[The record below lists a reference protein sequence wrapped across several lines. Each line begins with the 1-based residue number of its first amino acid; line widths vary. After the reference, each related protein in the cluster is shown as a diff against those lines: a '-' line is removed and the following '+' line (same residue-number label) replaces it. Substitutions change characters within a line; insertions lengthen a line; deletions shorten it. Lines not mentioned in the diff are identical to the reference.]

1 MAVTDDAIS
10 RIKDMIV
17 AGELTPGDRL
27 PPEKEL
33 GETLGLSRS
42 SLREAVKALEVI
54 GVLDVRR
61 GDGTYVTSLQPSIL
75 LEVMAFVVDLHR
87 DDFVLQALEVRR
99 MLEPQA
105 AAAAARR
112 ITPDQVDEL
121 IAALAAVPAD
131 AELEVLIEHDVEFH
145 RRIAESTGNTYLVG
159 LLDSLSG
166 TTLRARIWR
175 GITQSGSVARTID
188 EHRAIANALKQGDAA
203 LAHALMTA
211 HVAGVEAWL
220 KEAR

>member
-17 AGELTPGDRL
+17 SGELAPGDRL
-27 PPEKEL
+27 PPEKDL

-61 GDGTYVTSLQPSIL
+61 GDGTYVTSLQPNIL
-75 LEVMAFVVDLHR
+75 LEAMAFVVDLHQ
-87 DDFVLQALEVRR
+87 DDSVLEALEVRR

-112 ITPDQVDEL
+112 ITPAQLDEL
-121 IAALAAVPAD
+121 AAMLADVPAD
-131 AELEVLIEHDVEFH
+131 AGIETLIEHDVAFH
-145 RRIAESTGNTYLVG
+145 RRIAESTGNAYLVG

-188 EHRAIANALKQGDAA
+188 EHRAITDALGQGDAA

-211 HVAGVEAWL
+211 HVAGVERWL
-220 KEAR
+220 KEAG